1 MMSSRTKAIRLK
13 KAVSHIHNSNDV
25 EQQYGSV
32 CDADDAWDTAGFILW
47 WIWARSVDSP
57 TSDCDDQ
64 AFAEDLETSYHCT
77 ARNLTIYKFSLSGSL
92 AGRTLTLAVNADKIL
107 VWAAIN

>member
-1 MMSSRTKAIRLK
+1 MSTRTKTIRLK
-13 KAVSHIHNSNDV
+13 KAVAHIHNSNDV

-57 TSDCDDQ
+57 TANCDDQ
-64 AFAEDLETSYHCT
+64 AFAEKLETSYRCT
-77 ARNLTIYKFSLSGSL
+77 TRNLTFYKFNLTDSL
-92 AGRTLTLAVNADKIL
+92 AGKTLTLAVNAEKTL